1 MTNMI
6 QEIKSQIAVMIDRAM
21 EKAVSDGVIPCK
33 FEGEILVEKPREKSH
48 GDYAT
53 NVAMQMAKAA
63 KKNPRALAQ
72 DLLDRFDFSGTYVA
86 SAEIAGPGFLN
97 FRLDPVWRADAL
109 RLIAKEGSRYGR
121 QDYGKGEKSDGGIH
135 QCKSHR
141 SHAYGKRPWRRSGGL
156 FGQYF
161 ILGRL

>member
-72 DLLDRFDFSGTYVA
+72 DLLDRFDFSGTLC
-86 SAEIAGPGFLN
+86 GQCGNCRPGFLN
-97 FRLDPVWRADAL
+97 FVSIRFGARMRCGSSQKRGPGMDGRTT
-109 RLIAKEGSRYGR
+109 AKE
-121 QDYGKGEKSDGGIH
+121 KK
-135 QCKSHR
+135 
-141 SHAYGKRPWRRSGGL
+141 
-156 FGQYF
+156 
-161 ILGRL
+161 

>member
-72 DLLDRFDFSGTYVA
+72 DLLDRFDFSGTLCGQCGNCRAWFPQFSSRSGLARGCAAAHRKRGV
-86 SAEIAGPGFLN
+86 
-97 FRLDPVWRADAL
+97 PVWTAGL
-109 RLIAKEGSRYGR
+109 R
-121 QDYGKGEKSDGGIH
+121 Q
-135 QCKSHR
+135 
-141 SHAYGKRPWRRSGGL
+141 RRKK
-156 FGQYF
+156 
-161 ILGRL
+161 